1 MLTHECSS
9 VYRDGKRYTC
19 TSYPVLAVTEAFN
32 RGSPSTAQ
40 QLHRDD
46 MAQYFDHLEGSGE
59 SALLGLLVAGVV
71 SLTLQTELSH

>member
-1 MLTHECSS
+1 
-9 VYRDGKRYTC
+9 
-19 TSYPVLAVTEAFN
+19 
-32 RGSPSTAQ
+32 
-40 QLHRDD
+40 